1 MEQIVEMVK
10 TNVQAIT
17 TIISIVVTA
26 IIQNKHLLK
35 KLKDELKKK

>member
-17 TIISIVVTA
+17 TIIGIVVTA

>member
-17 TIISIVVTA
+17 TIIGIVVAA
-26 IIQNKHLLK
+26 IIQSKHLLK